1 MNLAAH
7 LNLNPNQLHQIPQL
21 PNTPWR
27 FILFALQRIKWWL
40 VIILALQIIAT
51 FSAVL
56 IPYSLGKIISII
68 TQSDF
73 NQFDMST
80 LWASLFLFIG
90 VNIAEVL
97 FGRIAGFMRVYVAPF
112 QRSWVSSEMFAY
124 LQHHSQRFLN
134 QNFAGSLATR
144 ISETA
149 MGCNMVTWAII
160 FDFIPVVL
168 TMLFSTILLY
178 FVSVEL
184 ALFSCVW
191 SVLFLFI
198 SYKLA
203 RKSQLYSRQFAS
215 ARSET
220 VGRIVDVV
228 TNLSLVKY
236 FARNA
241 FERHFLH
248 QYLVKEVGAARKAFT
263 YNEKLQLFQFTA
275 AVVLKVGILSIAIWL
290 WSHQKIGVGQFV
302 MCITLAF
309 AIISEA
315 KNISRRFLDIFEF
328 IGNVENGVRSIIHP
342 HDLVDHPSAKA
353 LVVEQP
359 SIEFRNVSF
368 SYDNGKNIFDHF
380 NLKIKAGERVG
391 LVGFSGSGKST
402 FINLIMRMYDVNQG
416 EILIDGQAIDKV
428 TLNSLHQH
436 ISYIPQDSSLFHRSL
451 ADNIRY
457 GRLDATQEEIEHFSR
472 QACAHEF
479 ISKLDNGYATIAG
492 ERGVNLSGGQRQRIA
507 IARALIHNAPILI
520 MDEATAS
527 LDSITETEIQKSL
540 SYLMR
545 NRTCIVIA
553 HRLSTVMNLD
563 RIIYLKDGKV
573 IEDGSPYELL
583 NRPNGAFKNLW
594 DHQSAAA

>member
-1 MNLAAH
+1 
-7 LNLNPNQLHQIPQL
+7 
-21 PNTPWR
+21 
-27 FILFALQRIKWWL
+27 
-40 VIILALQIIAT
+40 
-51 FSAVL
+51 
-56 IPYSLGKIISII
+56 
-68 TQSDF
+68 
-73 NQFDMST
+73 
-80 LWASLFLFIG
+80 
-90 VNIAEVL
+90 
-97 FGRIAGFMRVYVAPF
+97 
-112 QRSWVSSEMFAY
+112 
-124 LQHHSQRFLN
+124 
-134 QNFAGSLATR
+134 
-144 ISETA
+144 
-149 MGCNMVTWAII
+149 
-160 FDFIPVVL
+160 
-168 TMLFSTILLY
+168 
-178 FVSVEL
+178 
-184 ALFSCVW
+184 
-191 SVLFLFI
+191 
-198 SYKLA
+198 
-203 RKSQLYSRQFAS
+203 
-215 ARSET
+215 
-220 VGRIVDVV
+220 
-228 TNLSLVKY
+228 
-236 FARNA
+236 
-241 FERHFLH
+241 
-248 QYLVKEVGAARKAFT
+248 
-263 YNEKLQLFQFTA
+263 NEKLQLFQFTA

-520 MDEATAS
+520 M
-527 LDSITETEIQKSL
+527 
-540 SYLMR
+540 
-545 NRTCIVIA
+545 
-553 HRLSTVMNLD
+553 
-563 RIIYLKDGKV
+563 
-573 IEDGSPYELL
+573 
-583 NRPNGAFKNLW
+583 
-594 DHQSAAA
+594 